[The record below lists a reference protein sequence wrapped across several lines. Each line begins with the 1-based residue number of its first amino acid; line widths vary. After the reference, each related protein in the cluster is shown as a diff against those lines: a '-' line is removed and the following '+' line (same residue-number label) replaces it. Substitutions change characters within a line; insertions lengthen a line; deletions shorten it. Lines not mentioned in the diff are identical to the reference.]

1 MHPMSCLSLIQQPNI
16 ATASWDSRF
25 SRLQAW
31 RSHHSDLSA
40 GRQGEAWRH
49 TAALAA
55 ASAAREATMAQAV
68 DAMHAVLIEQGSWQ
82 HAC

>member
-1 MHPMSCLSLIQQPNI
+1 MHFISCMPLIEQANI
-16 ATASWDSRF
+16 ALAAWDSRF
-25 SRLQAW
+25 SRSQAW
-31 RSHHSDLSA
+31 RPHHSDLSA

-55 ASAAREATMAQAV
+55 ASAARETTMAQAV